1 MSDFSKKGNIFDNF
15 FSSISTPINYP
26 SYLIFFFSYR
36 TDSKSFHVTENDILA
51 IIKTLDP
58 NKAHGCDNIPIKMI
72 KICSLSLILPLKF
85 FSNILLKKENFQKY
99 GKRQM

>member
-26 SYLIFFFSYR
+26 SYLIFSFSYR

-58 NKAHGCDNIPIKMI
+58 NKAHSCDNISIKTI
-72 KICSLSLILPLKF
+72 TTCSQSLILPLKTI
-85 FSNILLKKENFQKY
+85 SEHSLVKLNFQKY
-99 GKRQM
+99 VKGK